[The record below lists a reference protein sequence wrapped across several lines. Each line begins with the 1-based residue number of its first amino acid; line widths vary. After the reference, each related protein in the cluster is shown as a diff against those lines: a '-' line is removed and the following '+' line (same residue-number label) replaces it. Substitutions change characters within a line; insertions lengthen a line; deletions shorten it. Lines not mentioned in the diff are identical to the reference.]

1 MFPLLSALSRF
12 IYDMIDKKVLIMLGV
27 LLVVLIIV
35 ILVLRGPQKIGVQN
49 NLRVGGHQY
58 SVEIADSI
66 ITQARGLSGRTSLSE
81 GTGML
86 FVFKSADMRSFWMKD
101 MQFPLDFVWI
111 NSGKV
116 IGVTENVP
124 FVPAYATQSPPSSA
138 DMVLELNAGT
148 VARDSIKIGDSVELQ
163 NAK

>member
-1 MFPLLSALSRF
+1 MTRN
-12 IYDMIDKKVLIMLGV
+12 I
-27 LLVVLIIV
+27 LLVSGLLIV
-35 ILVLRGPQKIGVQN
+35 ILLIVIFLLRGPQKIGVQN
-49 NLRVGGHQY
+49 NLRVGLHQY

-66 ITQARGLSGRTSLSE
+66 ITQARGLSGRTSLAE
-81 GTGML
+81 GSGML
-86 FVFKSADMRSFWMKD
+86 FLFKSAGMQSFWMKD

-124 FVPAYATQSPPSSA
+124 FVPAYAQQSPPSPA

-148 VARDSIKIGDSVELQ
+148 VARDSIKIGDEVR
-163 NAK
+163 